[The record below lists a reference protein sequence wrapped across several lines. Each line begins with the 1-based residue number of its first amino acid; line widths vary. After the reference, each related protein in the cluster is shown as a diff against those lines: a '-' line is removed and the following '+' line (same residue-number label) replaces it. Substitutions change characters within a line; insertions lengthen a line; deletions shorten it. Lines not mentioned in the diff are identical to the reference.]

1 MAPWADCGGGTGV
14 TQGHQLFADELRVLA
29 TQNCD
34 PRLAMIAAAITAPL
48 QVAVYGRRGVGR
60 RTVAAALTAAGVNVA
75 ERPAGAEPD
84 LAVYAVTE
92 VVKPEDIAALRAE
105 RRRPVLVVLNKSDL
119 RGHHV
124 EAVPVEPMSALFA
137 LAALG
142 EGLDE
147 RLWEALRR
155 VAAQPADLCCAEQ
168 FVSAPHPVSRAD
180 RERLCATVDLTGVA
194 ALLDLARRDAT
205 LGQARARLR
214 RLSGIDRIAAR
225 LEANGAAVYHRR
237 MSEALSRLEAMA
249 VGDSRIDELLARDTT
264 VAARLDAAT
273 AAIDPPDEPALAR
286 ARRWQAHRHAPLDAA
301 HRACAADIARGSLR
315 AWAATRGRP

>member
-1 MAPWADCGGGTGV
+1 M
-14 TQGHQLFADELRVLA
+14 TQGHRLFADELRVLA

-34 PRLAMIAAAITAPL
+34 PRLAMIAAALTAPL

-60 RTVAAALTAAGVNVA
+60 RTVAAALSAAGVSVA
-75 ERPAGAEPD
+75 ERPAGAD
-84 LAVYAVTE
+84 LVLYAVTE
-92 VVKPEDIAALRAE
+92 VIKPEDIAALRAE

-119 RGHHV
+119 PGHHV

-155 VAAQPADLCCAEQ
+155 VAARPADLCCAEQ

-180 RERLCATVDLTGVA
+180 RERLCATVDLAGIA
-194 ALLDLARRDAT
+194 ALLDLARRDGT
-205 LGQARARLR
+205 LAQARARLR
-214 RLSGIDRIAAR
+214 RLSGVDRIVAR
-225 LEANGAAVYHRR
+225 LETNGAAVYYRR
-237 MSEALSRLEAMA
+237 MSEALTRLEAMA
-249 VGDSRIDELLARDTT
+249 VGDSRIDEFLARDTT
-264 VAARLDAAT
+264 VSARLDAAS
-273 AAIDPPDEPALAR
+273 AAIDLPDEPALAR

-301 HRACAADIARGSLR
+301 GRACAADIARGSLR

>member
-1 MAPWADCGGGTGV
+1 M
-14 TQGHQLFADELRVLA
+14 TQGHRLFADELRVLA

-60 RTVAAALTAAGVNVA
+60 RTVAAALSAAGVSVA
-75 ERPAGAEPD
+75 ERPAGAD
-84 LAVYAVTE
+84 LVLYAVTE
-92 VVKPEDIAALRAE
+92 VIKPEDIAALRAE

-119 RGHHV
+119 PGHHV

-155 VAAQPADLCCAEQ
+155 VAARPADLCCAEQ

-180 RERLCATVDLTGVA
+180 RERLCATVDLAGIA
-194 ALLDLARRDAT
+194 ALLDLARRDGT
-205 LGQARARLR
+205 LAQARARLR
-214 RLSGIDRIAAR
+214 RLSGVDRIVAR

-237 MSEALSRLEAMA
+237 MSAALTRLEAMA
-249 VGDSRIDELLARDTT
+249 VGDSRIDEFLARDTT
-264 VAARLDAAT
+264 VAARLDAAS
-273 AAIDPPDEPALAR
+273 AAIDLPDEPALPR

-301 HRACAADIARGSLR
+301 GRACAADIARGSLR